1 MGYLGTDNYK
11 ASHREDVTEVAV
23 SKGKVGQAY
32 TVEKDYGRTLTVA
45 SAEVLAEADTVE
57 GLPKGQRLIAVR
69 LESNQVDSID
79 YDSYENA
86 PVDDFYISYDG
97 SFRSEV
103 GTYQFD
109 KGGYDD
115 PTAIVSQS
123 VRMISWDPVR
133 MQDMSFSLYQRRQ
146 KILHFFI
153 VLQIQT
159 AEKFK
164 SM

>member
-1 MGYLGTDNYK
+1 MIFLALSFLFTIVKNIVVGYLGTDNYK

-69 LESNQVDSID
+69 LETNQVDSID

-86 PVDDFYISYDG
+86 SG
-97 SFRSEV
+97 R
-103 GTYQFD
+103 
-109 KGGYDD
+109 
-115 PTAIVSQS
+115 
-123 VRMISWDPVR
+123 
-133 MQDMSFSLYQRRQ
+133 
-146 KILHFFI
+146 
-153 VLQIQT
+153 
-159 AEKFK
+159 
-164 SM
+164 